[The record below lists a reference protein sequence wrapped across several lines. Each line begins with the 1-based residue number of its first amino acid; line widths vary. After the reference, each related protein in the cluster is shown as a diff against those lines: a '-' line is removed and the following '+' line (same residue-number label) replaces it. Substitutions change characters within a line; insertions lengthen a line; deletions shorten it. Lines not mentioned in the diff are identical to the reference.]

1 MSLSDL
7 FKTEHII
14 RLSGVTLSLRENY
27 FYLVLLPWRG
37 GSQLM
42 AWFPSGDNNNKEQA
56 TYDIQHGRNCG
67 SPPPP
72 TVTEKTLHSINT
84 PPPPISESFVG
95 NSHFTSEEQ
104 RASRA
109 RAETGPGM
117 NAEAA
122 SQVISL
128 GCAWL

>member
-7 FKTEHII
+7 FKAEHII
-14 RLSGVTLSLRENY
+14 DPSGVTLGLRENY
-27 FYLVLLPWRG
+27 FYLALLPWRE
-37 GSQLM
+37 GSQLV

-56 TYDIQHGRNCG
+56 TYDIHHRRNCG

-72 TVTEKTLHSINT
+72 TVTEKTLHSII
-84 PPPPISESFVG
+84 PPISESFVG

-104 RASRA
+104 RVSWA
-109 RAETGPGM
+109 RAETRPTM

-122 SQVISL
+122 S
-128 GCAWL
+128 